1 MKHQI
6 FKKLQQYKSRLIPC
20 ALVGI
25 LLTFSPQNLAGS
37 WQQNVTIAGFSKVH
51 IYTPDTNSS
60 IGTGKSLLIV
70 LHGCVQP
77 INNFLTAKL
86 EDAAEAHGMVVAVPD
101 AMNKAG
107 YSCWSYWQGTVS
119 RTSGD
124 FKNLISLANTLSGDS
139 SRSID
144 PKQVYIAGLSSGA
157 AMSAQT
163 ACLAPDIFAGVA
175 PSAGPTIGTS
185 SNGAITS
192 CETVSTAT
200 FKSRCE
206 GYAGSAKSHFA
217 TQIAAI
223 GHGTADTTV
232 NTCYNQQNANG
243 FATVYGVNQLSGTNN
258 ITESAG
264 HTASETLWQ
273 NNRVSMLWF
282 DNLDHSWSGG
292 AGASGDYVAD
302 NSINFASYLGQFFAD
317 NNQRVDRNAGPVVSN
332 HNAIEDNG
340 SLVISGNAIDA
351 EGSVNNVSLTIYALD
366 SGSPILVEA
375 LNSSVNATDG
385 VYSKTSSTL
394 SNGLYQITAIATDNE
409 NKAGDKVSITTRVGP
424 EPLATAPVLS
434 GISAAVSGQ
443 CATITGVVIDI
454 NQNLDEVIINF
465 TNGSVIA
472 TLNGNQYTAEQCN
485 LSGGSNTATVTAI
498 DTSSLSSTDSVQF
511 TIDAG
516 VTGDYNLHINEG
528 HIAWGV
534 GYSACYLE
542 FGTADFTMREY
553 PSGTD
558 QCQWIADGAP
568 SCAGPNQ
575 NCIGGGNG
583 APDSDN
589 DSIAD
594 STDNCP
600 NDANTD
606 QSDNDNDGIG
616 NVCDSTPNGE
626 IVDTDNDGIA
636 DSIDNCPN
644 DTNTDQSDN
653 DNDGIGNVCDSTPN
667 GEIVDTDNDG
677 IADSTDNC
685 PNNANTDQ
693 ADNDNDG
700 IGNVCDSTPN
710 GDFACSASTTSN
722 YAHVL
727 ANRATTNGIYAFSV
741 GSGENMGLYNIFYT
755 TTLAETSDNYYE
767 IGTCP

>member
-1 MKHQI
+1 MKQHI
-6 FKKLQQYKSRLIPC
+6 LKKLQHHKSKLLANALISI
-20 ALVGI
+20 LVY
-25 LLTFSPQNLAGS
+25 FSPQTLAGS
-37 WQQNVTIAGFSKVH
+37 WQQNIAIGGFNNVH
-51 IYTPDTNSS
+51 IYTPDSNST

-77 INNFLTAKL
+77 INNYLTAKL
-86 EDAAEAHGMVVAVPD
+86 EDAAEAHGMVIALPD

-124 FKNLISLANTLSGDS
+124 YKNLISLANTLSGDS

-144 PKQVYIAGLSSGA
+144 PDQVYIAGLSSGA

-185 SNGAITS
+185 SNGAITT
-192 CETVSTAT
+192 CETVSTST

-258 ITESAG
+258 ISEGAG
-264 HTASETLWQ
+264 HTASETLWE

-292 AGASGDYVAD
+292 AGASGDYIAD
-302 NSINFASYLGQFFAD
+302 DSINFADYLGQFFAD

-332 HNAIEDNG
+332 HSAIENNRT
-340 SLVISGNAIDA
+340 LIISGNAIDA
-351 EGSVNNVSLTIYALD
+351 EGSVSNVALTVYALD
-366 SGSPILVEA
+366 SGLPVVIET
-375 LNSSVNATDG
+375 LNSSVNSSNNF
-385 VYSKTSSTL
+385 YSVTTSVL
-394 SNGLYQITAIATDNE
+394 NDGLYQITAIATDNE
-409 NKAGDKVSITTRVGP
+409 NKAGDPVSITTRVGS
-424 EPLATAPVLS
+424 EPPATPPTLS

-443 CATITGVVIDI
+443 CATISGVVIDV
-454 NQNLDEVIINF
+454 NQNLTEVIVNF
-465 TNGSVIA
+465 ANGNIIA
-472 TLNGNQYTAEQCN
+472 ALNGNQYTAEKCS
-485 LSGGSNTATVTAI
+485 LPGGSNTATVTAT
-498 DTSSLSSTDSVQF
+498 DASSLSSTDSVQF
-511 TIDAG
+511 IIDAG

-528 HIAWGV
+528 HITWGN

-542 FGTADFTMREY
+542 FGTAAFTMREY

-568 SCAGPNQ
+568 SCAGLSQ
-575 NCIGGGNG
+575 NCSGGGNG
-583 APDSDN
+583 NP
-589 DSIAD
+589 
-594 STDNCP
+594 
-600 NDANTD
+600 
-606 QSDNDNDGIG
+606 
-616 NVCDSTPNGE
+616 
-626 IVDTDNDGIA
+626 DTDNDGIA
-636 DSIDNCPN
+636 DSADNCPN
-644 DTNTDQSDN
+644 D
-653 DNDGIGNVCDSTPN
+653 I
-667 GEIVDTDNDG
+667 
-677 IADSTDNC
+677 
-685 PNNANTDQ
+685 NADQ

-710 GDFACSASTTSN
+710 GGVVDTDNDGIADSADNCPNDVNADQADNDNDGIGNVCDSTPNGSFTCTDITSSN
-722 YAHVL
+722 YAHVQ
-727 ANRATTNGIYAFSV
+727 ANRATTNGFYTFSI
-741 GSGENMGLYNIFYT
+741 GSGENMGFYNIYSS
-755 TTLAETSDNYYE
+755 TTLAETSLNYYE
-767 IGTCP
+767 IGNCP

>member
-1 MKHQI
+1 MKQHI
-6 FKKLQQYKSRLIPC
+6 LKKLQQYKSRLVAS
-20 ALVGI
+20 ALI
-25 LLTFSPQNLAGS
+25 SMLLIFSPQNFAGS
-37 WQQNVTIAGFSKVH
+37 WQQNVSIGGFNSVH

-60 IGTGKSLLIV
+60 IGSGKSLLVV

-86 EDAAEAHGMVVAVPD
+86 EDAAEAHGMVIAVPD

-124 FKNLISLANTLSGDS
+124 YKNLISLANTLSGDS
-139 SRSID
+139 GRSID
-144 PKQVYIAGLSSGA
+144 PKQIYITGLSSGA

-185 SNGAITS
+185 SNGAITT
-192 CETVSTAT
+192 CETVSTST

-206 GYAGSAKSHFA
+206 GYAGAAKSHFS

-243 FATVYGVNQLSGTNN
+243 FARVYGVNQLSGTNN
-258 ITESAG
+258 ITEGAG
-264 HTASETLWQ
+264 HTASETLWAD
-273 NNRVSMLWF
+273 NRVSMLWF

-292 AGASGDYVAD
+292 TGASGGYIAD
-302 NSINFASYLGQFFAD
+302 DSINFADYLGQFFAD
-317 NNQRVDRNAGPVVSN
+317 NNQRVDRNAGPVISN
-332 HNAIEDNG
+332 HNAVENNNILAIN
-340 SLVISGNAIDA
+340 GNAIDA
-351 EGSVNNVSLTIYALD
+351 EGSVTNVTLTISALD
-366 SGSPILVEA
+366 SGSPELVET
-375 LNSSVNATDG
+375 LNSNVSANDG
-385 VYSKTSSTL
+385 SYAATSSTL
-394 SNGLYQITAIATDNE
+394 SDGLYQVTAIATDNE
-409 NKAGDKVSITTRVGP
+409 NKSGDAVSVTIRVGP
-424 EPLATAPVLS
+424 PPPAIAPTLS

-443 CATITGVVIDI
+443 CSTITGIVIDV
-454 NQNLDEVIINF
+454 NQNLTEVAVNF
-465 TNGSVIA
+465 ATGNVTA

-485 LSGGSNTATVTAI
+485 LPGGGNTATVTAT
-498 DTSSLSSTDSVQF
+498 DSGSLSSTDSVQF

-516 VTGDYNLHINEG
+516 VTGDYNLHISEG
-528 HIAWGV
+528 HLSWGV

-553 PSGTD
+553 LAGTN

-575 NCIGGGNG
+575 NCIGSGNG
-583 APDSDN
+583 DP
-589 DSIAD
+589 
-594 STDNCP
+594 
-600 NDANTD
+600 
-606 QSDNDNDGIG
+606 
-616 NVCDSTPNGE
+616 
-626 IVDTDNDGIA
+626 DTDNDGIS
-636 DSIDNCPN
+636 DSADNCPN
-644 DTNTDQSDN
+644 D
-653 DNDGIGNVCDSTPN
+653 
-667 GEIVDTDNDG
+667 
-677 IADSTDNC
+677 
-685 PNNANTDQ
+685 ANTDQ

-710 GDFACSASTTSN
+710 GGVVDTDNDGIADSTDNCPNDVNADQADNDNDSIGNVCDSTPNGDFACSATTVSN

-727 ANRATTNGIYAFSV
+727 ANRATTNGIYAFAL

-755 TTLAETSDNYYE
+755 TSLAETSASYYE
-767 IGTCP
+767 IGSCP

>member
-1 MKHQI
+1 MKQLI
-6 FKKLQQYKSRLIPC
+6 FKKLQQYKSTLIPS
-20 ALVGI
+20 ALISI
-25 LLTFSPQNLAGS
+25 LLIFSPQNMAGS
-37 WQQNVTIAGFSKVH
+37 WQQNVTIAGFNNVH
-51 IYTPDTNSS
+51 IYTPDSNSS

-86 EDAAEAHGMVVAVPD
+86 EDAAEAHGIVIAVPD

-107 YSCWSYWQGTVS
+107 YSCWSYWQGAVS

-124 FKNLISLANTLSGDS
+124 YKNLINLANTLSADS

-144 PKQVYIAGLSSGA
+144 SKQVYITGLSSGA

-163 ACLAPDIFAGVA
+163 ACLAPDVFAGVA

-185 SNGAITS
+185 SNGAITT
-192 CETVSTAT
+192 CETVSTTT

-206 GYAGSAKSHFA
+206 GYAGSAKTHFA

-258 ITESAG
+258 ITEAAG
-264 HTASETLWQ
+264 HTASETLWE

-302 NSINFASYLGQFFAD
+302 DSINFADYLGQFFAD
-317 NNQRVDRNAGPVVSN
+317 NNQRVDRNSGPVISN
-332 HNAIEDNG
+332 HTAVDSSS
-340 SLVISGNAIDA
+340 SLLITGNAIDS
-351 EGSVNNVSLTIYALD
+351 EGSVSSVSLTIYTLD
-366 SGSPILVEA
+366 SGSQVLVETI
-375 LNSSVNATDG
+375 NTNAA
-385 VYSKTSSTL
+385 TSNGAYTGTSATL
-394 SNGLYQITAIATDNE
+394 SDGLYQITAIASDNE
-409 NKAGDKVSITTRVGP
+409 NKAGDEASITTRVGP
-424 EPLATAPVLS
+424 EPPATAPTLS
-434 GISAAVSGQ
+434 GVSAAVSGQ
-443 CATITGVVIDI
+443 CATITGIVIDI
-454 NQNLDEVIINF
+454 NQDLAGVVVNF
-465 TNGSVIA
+465 SNGNVTA
-472 TLNGNQYTAEQCN
+472 TLNGNQYSAEQCN
-485 LSGGSNTATVTAI
+485 LAGGSNTAIVTAT

-511 TIDAG
+511 AIDAG
-516 VTGDYNLHINEG
+516 VTGDYNLHINEA
-528 HIAWGV
+528 HITWGV

-542 FGTADFTMREY
+542 FGTTDFTMREY
-553 PSGTD
+553 PSGSD

-568 SCAGPNQ
+568 SCAGPSQ
-575 NCIGGGNG
+575 NCIGTGNG
-583 APDSDN
+583 DPDSDN
-589 DSIAD
+589 DGIAD
-594 STDNCP
+594 SSDNCP
-600 NDANTD
+600 NDANAD

-636 DSIDNCPN
+636 DSSDNCPSDAN
-644 DTNTDQSDN
+644 ADQSDN

-667 GEIVDTDNDG
+667 G
-677 IADSTDNC
+677 
-685 PNNANTDQ
+685 
-693 ADNDNDG
+693 
-700 IGNVCDSTPN
+700 
-710 GDFACSASTTSN
+710 DFECSATTASN
-722 YAHVL
+722 YAHVQ
-727 ANRATTNGIYAFSV
+727 ANRATTNGSYVFAV

-755 TTLAETSDNYYE
+755 STLAETSTNYFE
-767 IGTCP
+767 IGSCP

>member
-1 MKHQI
+1 MKQLT
-6 FKKLQQYKSRLIPC
+6 FKNKFKNKFQKISRYKSTLISTT
-20 ALVGI
+20 LI
-25 LLTFSPQNLAGS
+25 SMLLAFSPQNLAGS
-37 WQQNVTIAGFSKVH
+37 WQQNVSIDGFNSVH

-60 IGTGKSLLIV
+60 IGSGKSLLVV

-86 EDAAEAHGMVVAVPD
+86 EGAAEAHGMVIAVPD

-107 YSCWSYWQGTVS
+107 YSCWSYWQGAIS

-124 FKNLISLANTLSGDS
+124 YKNLINLANTMS
-139 SRSID
+139 SDTSRNID
-144 PKQVYIAGLSSGA
+144 PKQVYITGLSSGG

-163 ACLAPDIFAGVA
+163 ACLAPDVFAGVA

-185 SNGAITS
+185 SNSAITT
-192 CETVSTAT
+192 CETVSTTT

-206 GYAGSAKSHFA
+206 GYAGSAKSHFS

-243 FATVYGVNQLSGTNN
+243 FASVYGVNQLSGSNN

-292 AGASGDYVAD
+292 VGASGDYIAD
-302 NSINFASYLGQFFAD
+302 NSINFADYLGQFFAD
-317 NNQRVDRNAGPVVSN
+317 NNQRVDRNAGPVISN
-332 HNAIEDNG
+332 HSAVENNN
-340 SLVISGNAIDA
+340 SLVISGNAVDA

-366 SGSPILVEA
+366 SGSPALVA
-375 LNSSVNATDG
+375 TLNSSVNASNGAYDA
-385 VYSKTSSTL
+385 TSSVL
-394 SNGLYQITAIATDNE
+394 NDGLYQVTAIATDNE
-409 NKAGDKVSITTRVGP
+409 GKAGDEAAITTRIGP
-424 EPLATAPVLS
+424 IPPDTAPTLS

-443 CATITGVVIDI
+443 CATITGIVIDI
-454 NQNLDEVIINF
+454 NQNLADVVINF
-465 TNGSVIA
+465 ANGNVTA
-472 TLNGNQYTAEQCN
+472 TLSGNQYSAEKCN
-485 LSGGSNTATVTAI
+485 LAGGSNTATVTAT
-498 DTSSLSSTDSVQF
+498 DTTSLSSTDSVQF

-542 FGTADFTMREY
+542 FGTAEFTMREY
-553 PSGTD
+553 PAGTD

-575 NCIGGGNG
+575 DCLGAGNG
-583 APDSDN
+583 DPDSDN
-589 DSIAD
+589 DGIAD

-600 NDANTD
+600 NDANAD

-636 DSIDNCPN
+636 DNIDNCPN
-644 DTNTDQSDN
+644 D
-653 DNDGIGNVCDSTPN
+653 
-667 GEIVDTDNDG
+667 
-677 IADSTDNC
+677 A
-685 PNNANTDQ
+685 NADQ

-700 IGNVCDSTPN
+700 IGNVCDSTPEPVTE
-710 GDFACSASTTSN
+710 CIEITTSN
-722 YAHVL
+722 YTHVL
-727 ANRATTNGIYAFSV
+727 ANRATTNGIYAYAV

-755 TTLAETSDNYYE
+755 TTLAETSENYFE
-767 IGTCP
+767 VGNCP